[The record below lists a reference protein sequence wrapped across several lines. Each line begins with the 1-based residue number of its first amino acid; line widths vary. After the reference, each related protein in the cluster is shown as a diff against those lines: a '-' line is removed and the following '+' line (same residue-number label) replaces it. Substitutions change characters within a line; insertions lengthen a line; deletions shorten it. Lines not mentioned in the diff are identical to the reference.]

1 MRAQGRQY
9 KLNLNNRHS
18 WLDFSF
24 KYGALLII
32 ALVIVVFSA
41 VNSAFFSYDNIAD
54 ILRAI
59 SITMFVAIGVTLSQI
74 VDGFDLSV
82 GSTVSLTT
90 VVAATLMVWFNQPL
104 IVVII
109 VPLVIGVVIGLIN
122 AFLIVRV
129 RIPDLLATLA
139 VMYVIAGIHKTYTK
153 GYSIYNNMP
162 MTDGTKAPGKF
173 SPDFLWIGQGKL
185 FGVPVPVLL
194 MIVAVALV
202 HLFLTY
208 TRWGRQLYITGGNR
222 EAARLAGI
230 SVNRIRLVAYVL
242 SGLFAAIGGI
252 LYAARIGS
260 GQVDA
265 GAGLLMD
272 SVAAVFVGYS
282 VFGAGKPNVIG
293 TFFGALLI
301 GVLINGLTMLNLP
314 YFAFDIVKGAV
325 LVLALAVT
333 FVHLNRRKK
342 NG

>member
-1 MRAQGRQY
+1 M
-9 KLNLNNRHS
+9 NLNNRNRF
-18 WLDFSF
+18 LDFSF
-24 KYGALLII
+24 KYGALLVI
-32 ALVIVVFSA
+32 ALVVVVFSVA
-41 VNSAFFSYDNIAD
+41 NTAFFSYDNIAD

-90 VVAATLMVWFNQPL
+90 VVAATLMVWFQQPL
-104 IVVII
+104 LVVIVVPCI
-109 VPLVIGVVIGLIN
+109 IGVVIGLLN
-122 AFLIVRV
+122 AFLIVRI

-139 VMYVIAGIHKTYTK
+139 VMYVVAGIHKTYTK
-153 GYSIYNNMP
+153 GYSIYNNMQ
-162 MTDGTKAPGKF
+162 MTDGSKAPGKF
-173 SPDFLWIGQGKL
+173 LPEFLWIGQGKL

-202 HLFLTY
+202 HVFLTY

-230 SVNRIRLVAYVL
+230 SVNRIRLAAYVL
-242 SGLFAAIGGI
+242 SGLFAAFGGI

-293 TFFGALLI
+293 TFFGAVLI
-301 GVLINGLTMLNLP
+301 GVLINGLTMMNLP

-325 LVLALAVT
+325 LVLALAIT
-333 FVHLNRRKK
+333 FIHLKRRTS
-342 NG
+342 